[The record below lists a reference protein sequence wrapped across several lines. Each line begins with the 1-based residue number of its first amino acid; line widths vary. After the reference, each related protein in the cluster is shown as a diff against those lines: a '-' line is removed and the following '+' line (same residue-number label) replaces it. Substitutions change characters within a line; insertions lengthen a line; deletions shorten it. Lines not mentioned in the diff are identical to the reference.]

1 MVNKVILIGNLG
13 KDPEVRHLESGSVVA
28 KFSVAT
34 NENYRDKSGEWQTL
48 TEWHNVVVWRGNA
61 ERAERSLKKG
71 MQIYLEGKLTTR
83 KWQDQ
88 NGQDRYST
96 DVVAN
101 YFRILEK
108 RESSGDNGGNNF
120 PSAQDEMKSFSGSSG
135 SSPAGGNAG
144 GEKAVFNLP
153 KQDNK
158 PAAQDFSGV
167 EDDLPF

>member
-34 NENYRDKSGEWQTL
+34 NENYRDKNGEWQTL
-48 TEWHNVVVWRGNA
+48 TEWHNIVVWRGLA

-71 MQIYLEGKLTTR
+71 MQVYIEGKLTTR
-83 KWQDQ
+83 KWQDS
-88 NGQDRYST
+88 NGNDRYTT

-101 YFRILEK
+101 YLRILEK
-108 RESSGDNGGNNF
+108 RDSSGEYTSNNF
-120 PSAQDEMKSFSGSSG
+120 PGEEDEAKSYRGDSS
-135 SSPAGGNAG
+135 
-144 GEKAVFNLP
+144 EKSVFNLSD
-153 KQDNK
+153 QDKEK

>member
-34 NENYRDKSGEWQTL
+34 NENYRDKSGEWQTI
-48 TEWHNVVVWRGNA
+48 TEWHNIVVWRGLA
-61 ERAERSLKKG
+61 EKAERSLKKG
-71 MQIYLEGKLTTR
+71 MQVYIEGKLSTR
-83 KWQDQ
+83 KWQDKDG
-88 NGQDRYST
+88 NDRYTT

-101 YFRILEK
+101 YLRSLERK
-108 RESSGDNGGNNF
+108 ESQGGSGNNF
-120 PSAQDEMKSFSGSSG
+120 PGAEDEAKSFSSS
-135 SSPAGGNAG
+135 S
-144 GEKAVFNLP
+144 EKAVFNLP
-153 KQDNK
+153 GEKPATSEK

>member
-34 NENYRDKSGEWQTL
+34 NENYRDKAGEWQTI
-48 TEWHNVVVWRGNA
+48 TEWHNIVVWRGLA
-61 ERAERSLKKG
+61 EKAERSIKKG
-71 MQIYLEGKLTTR
+71 MQVYIEGKLSTR
-83 KWQDQ
+83 KWQDKEG
-88 NGQDRYST
+88 NDRYST

-101 YFRILEK
+101 YLRSLEK
-108 RESSGDNGGNNF
+108 KESAGGSGGNF
-120 PSAQDEMKSFSGSSG
+120 PSAEDEAKSFTSSKD
-135 SSPAGGNAG
+135 
-144 GEKAVFNLP
+144 KAVFNLP
-153 KQDNK
+153 EDKAATTEK